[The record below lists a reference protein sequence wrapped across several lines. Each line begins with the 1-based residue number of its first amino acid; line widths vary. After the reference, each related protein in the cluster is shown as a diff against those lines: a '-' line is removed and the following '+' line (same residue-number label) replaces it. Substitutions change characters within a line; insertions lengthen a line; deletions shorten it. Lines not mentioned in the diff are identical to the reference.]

1 VSEERSNLYSR
12 LKGYFRSNPV
22 LVVIVLVAA
31 AVWVAVF
38 RQAVSDY
45 ILMQTWTGTGQLNL
59 FGFTVHVQF
68 EGWADYTY
76 YYQTWGNQFLSGYT
90 PYTNLFDY
98 PTPDHYSPYFFP
110 PLYVYLCALGN
121 LLPFSP
127 FGIAVLLCL
136 FGFATAFPIYGI
148 AKYLSQNK
156 RVGEIATATYL
167 LNPLILFHV
176 TYDWLNPSPFVF
188 FMMLSFYL
196 LMKQRRLSGTLAMV
210 TAALF
215 KQTAFFLALP
225 LIAYLI
231 RVPPS
236 KEIPNLE
243 DAETKDADEMV
254 PADQLDVRG
263 FLKLS
268 IIVIVFVVAL
278 SIPYILDF
286 GNYVFHIF
294 LKPGAVFLKDVTTLP
309 PSNSPITFAVF
320 LMVLGAPEVLIQLV
334 NIATS
339 YSLLLLIGVV
349 FLFVPMLLEAKDD
362 RNLPS
367 YWRRMLFLTLLL
379 MLSVHIFSPRGIYKY
394 YLVALIP
401 FFSILSCE
409 RMVSRGVGK
418 ISASLS
424 MIINP
429 FVVTLAIL
437 MPSRFVYMGLLLLV
451 LAAYLAHK
459 QFGLIYSLIEEPIS
473 HLRMRIRFG
482 RRSNVPLS

>member
-1 VSEERSNLYSR
+1 MKGFLRSNT
-12 LKGYFRSNPV
+12 V
-22 LVVIVLVAA
+22 LVAIVSVAA
-31 AVWVAVF
+31 AVWIVVF
-38 RQAVSDY
+38 CQAVSDY
-45 ILMQTWTGTGQLNL
+45 ILMQTWTGTGQFNL

-76 YYQTWGNQFLSGYT
+76 YYRTWGNQFLSGYT

-121 LLPFSP
+121 LLPFGP

-148 AKYLSQNK
+148 ANYLSQNK
-156 RVGEIATATYL
+156 HVGEIATATYL

-176 TYDWLNPSPFVF
+176 TYDWLNPAPFVF

-196 LMKQRRLSGTLAMV
+196 IMKQRRLSGTLAMV

-268 IIVIVFVVAL
+268 MIVIVFVVAL

-286 GNYVFHIF
+286 GNYAFHIF
-294 LKPGAVFLKDVTTLP
+294 LKPGSVFLKDVTTLP

-320 LMVLGAPEVLIQLV
+320 LMVLGAPKVLIQLV

-349 FLFVPMLLEAKDD
+349 FLFIPMLLEAKDD

-379 MLSVHIFSPRGIYKY
+379 MLTVHIFSPRGIYKY

-409 RMVSRGVGK
+409 RMVSRGVGE

-429 FVVTLAIL
+429 LLITLIIL
-437 MPSRFVYMGLLLLV
+437 MPSRLVYVGLLLMV
-451 LAAYLAHK
+451 LAAYVAHEP
-459 QFGLIYSLIEEPIS
+459 FGLIYSLIEEPLS
-473 HLRMRIRFG
+473 HLRMRIKSGRFSKG
-482 RRSNVPLS
+482 PL

>member
-1 VSEERSNLYSR
+1 M
-12 LKGYFRSNPV
+12 
-22 LVVIVLVAA
+22 LVAA
-31 AVWVAVF
+31 AVWVVVF

-45 ILMQTWTGTGQLNL
+45 IMMQTWTGTGQLNL
-59 FGFTVHVQF
+59 FGFTIHVQF
-68 EGWADYTY
+68 EGWADYSY

-90 PYTNLFDY
+90 PYTTLFDY

-121 LLPFSP
+121 LLPFGN

-196 LMKQRRLSGTLAMV
+196 IMKQRRLSGTLAMV

-231 RVPPS
+231 RVAPS
-236 KEIPNLE
+236 KGIPNSE
-243 DAETKDADEMV
+243 DAETKDVDEQV
-254 PADQLDVRG
+254 PGDQLDVRG

-286 GNYVFHIF
+286 LNYAFYIF
-294 LKPGAVFLKDVTTLP
+294 LKPGSALLTDITTLP
-309 PSNSPITFAVF
+309 PSNAPITFTVF
-320 LMVLGAPEVLIQLV
+320 LMVLGAPSVVIQFV
-334 NIATS
+334 NLATS
-339 YSLLLLIGVV
+339 YSLLMLIGVV
-349 FLFVPMLLEAKDD
+349 FLFVPMLLEVKDD

-394 YLVALIP
+394 YFVALIP

-418 ISASLS
+418 IPASLS

-437 MPSRFVYMGLLLLV
+437 MPSRLVYIGLILLV
-451 LAAYLAHK
+451 FAAYLAHN
-459 QFGLIYSLIEEPIS
+459 QFGLIYRLTEEPLS
-473 HLRMRIRFG
+473 HLRMRIRSG
-482 RRSNVPLS
+482 RFSKGPLS